1 MGLFNL
7 FKDNKVT
14 KNNIEEQTRND
25 DIVEVYNTEFPF
37 YVNLYKKDFN
47 EDSDD
52 EPIELKGNEAYR
64 ILTNDNIED
73 ICYDFESCELYQY
86 WDDLSKKIINMKMQ
100 FLEKGYIEI
109 SISVREKLNDTEKQE
124 LLNLITGQMSDG
136 WGEGNFDYLSD
147 NNDRYNV
154 IFWKYNNWNINFI

>member
-1 MGLFNL
+1 MRLFNL
-7 FKDNKVT
+7 FKDNKT
-14 KNNIEEQTRND
+14 PKNNIEKETKND
-25 DIVEVYNTEFPF
+25 DIVEIYNIEFPF

-47 EDSDD
+47 EDSGD
-52 EPIELKGNEAYR
+52 EPIELKENEAYR

-73 ICYDFESCELYQY
+73 ICYDFESSELYQY

-109 SISVREKLNDTEKQE
+109 SISVREKLNDTEKLE
-124 LLNLITGQMSDG
+124 LLSLITGQMSDG

>member
-7 FKDNKVT
+7 FKNDKE
-14 KNNIEEQTRND
+14 NNIDKETRND
-25 DIVEVYNTEFPF
+25 DIVEIYNIEFPF

-47 EDSDD
+47 EDNGD
-52 EPIELKGNEAYR
+52 EPIELKEDEAFG

-73 ICYDFESCELYQY
+73 ICYDFESSELYQY
-86 WDDLSKKIINMKMQ
+86 WEYLGKKIVNMKMK
-100 FLEKGYIEI
+100 FLEKGYIQI
-109 SISVREKLNDTEKQE
+109 SVSVRERLNDTEKQE
-124 LLNLITGQMSDG
+124 LLSLIAGQMSDG
-136 WGEGNFDYLSD
+136 WGEGNFDYLRD

>member
-1 MGLFNL
+1 
-7 FKDNKVT
+7 
-14 KNNIEEQTRND
+14 
-25 DIVEVYNTEFPF
+25 
-37 YVNLYKKDFN
+37 
-47 EDSDD
+47 
-52 EPIELKGNEAYR
+52 
-64 ILTNDNIED
+64 
-73 ICYDFESCELYQY
+73 
-86 WDDLSKKIINMKMQ
+86 MKMQ

-147 NNDRYNV
+147 NNDKYNV